1 MHASKIA
8 GNRVSEVTAEL
19 AFKNPLLEANKKPGG
34 PPCANATWRRT
45 ADRRRDT
52 PSFCIVDNPS
62 EQEERVQAFVKE
74 IRPTRT
80 TPEIDSSSDSLTG
93 LDLWQTSRGVE
104 PHVDHVSFVDFA
116 DGHGRTGVLRC

>member
-1 MHASKIA
+1 MLNARIQ
-8 GNRVSEVTAEL
+8 NRRKSCFGGYSRVGIQKSVARSEQ
-19 AFKNPLLEANKKPGG
+19 EARG
-34 PPCANATWRRT
+34 PPCANATGRRT

-52 PSFCIVDNPS
+52 PSFCIVDNPA
-62 EQEERVQAFVKE
+62 EQVERVQAFVKE

-104 PHVDHVSFVDFA
+104 PHVDHVSFV
-116 DGHGRTGVLRC
+116 